1 MADKTL
7 SDVVNKLQD
16 IENKINNVPTKGDSK
31 SASKL
36 AAAGNALN
44 LKALGDKIKAPFTN
58 LKDSITG
65 GISGLKGAITAPF
78 VSLKDTLSKPFA
90 AIKKGFGGIGN
101 FFKNRKEQKTLAGL
115 EEVMEKLIEEFI
127 GANEAHSEDFNQ
139 MKMYLNSLD
148 ESLVDI
154 TDAIY
159 KIADMP
165 LPQSTQKID
174 TLDVDGVPESIG
186 DDVSDIIKDGLPVK
200 VVSLPETEDG
210 NSLADQEDKKESRK
224 LLVRIAKAL
233 ESGGGGGEGPDIKA
247 SGKLG
252 MLGKMGRGLG
262 EGIGGLLKG
271 IGGGFKYLGK
281 NFGKIIKGALAIA
294 AIGVALIPAAIAFQE
309 FGEVTWSAVAVGLTV
324 LAGLTIA
331 AAALSLASPA
341 ILIGAAAI
349 AVLALAMLP
358 AAKAFEM
365 FAAAI
370 NEHVMPALRQFQPIV
385 TAFIDGLVENFGS
398 MAEIVEGFIAGTVD
412 TLTTAFERGAAAIG
426 GLIQTIANEVK
437 EIAKLDGEALQ
448 ATAKGILAVGG
459 ALAAFGAGGSVGS
472 ILGSIG
478 DGFAKL
484 FGAESPIDKLK
495 IIAGLGPD
503 LERGLRPL
511 EKLPETLETTLQALK
526 EGLLDDLVD
535 VADDINGA
543 LGRIAQARIFGF
555 GFRGS
560 RSAMRDEL
568 ELAADAAKNYFEEIE
583 DGLDNLDMSKL
594 EKLTGLSIQ
603 MGTIDNAAAQSAAA
617 QAAPTIINNYYDNSS
632 ISSTNVNQTTL
643 NETNIADDG
652 AGTVSPAFS

>member
-16 IENKINNVPTKGDSK
+16 IENKINNVPTKGD
-31 SASKL
+31 SKL

-65 GISGLKGAITAPF
+65 AVSGLKGAITAPF
-78 VSLKDTLSKPFA
+78 VSLKDTLSKPFE
-90 AIKKGFGGIGN
+90 AIKKGFGGIGS
-101 FFKNRKEQKTLAGL
+101 FFKKRGEKKELRGLTGAFERQFAETVTSNTFLKELVGIKLYSKYIHEEIKNLIDSTLN
-115 EEVMEKLIEEFI
+115 I
-127 GANEAHSEDFNQ
+127 NDTPEA
-139 MKMYLNSLD
+139 
-148 ESLVDI
+148 
-154 TDAIY
+154 
-159 KIADMP
+159 
-165 LPQSTQKID
+165 
-174 TLDVDGVPESIG
+174 IG

-200 VVSLPETEDG
+200 VVSLPETDDG
-210 NSLADQEDKKESRK
+210 NSLADIEEKKESRK
-224 LLVRIAKAL
+224 LLVRIANAL
-233 ESGGGGGEGPDIKA
+233 ESGGGGGGGGPDIKA

-252 MLGKMGRGLG
+252 VLGKMGRGLG

-385 TAFIDGLVENFGS
+385 NAFIDGLVENFGS

-412 TLTTAFERGAAAIG
+412 TLTTAFERGAKAIG

-511 EKLPETLETTLQALK
+511 EKLPDTLQTTLAALK

-535 VADDINGA
+535 VANDISGA

>member
-16 IENKINNVPTKGDSK
+16 IEKKIDNVPTKGDG
-31 SASKL
+31 KL
-36 AAAGNALN
+36 AAAANALS
-44 LKALGDKIKAPFTN
+44 LKSLGEKIKAPFTN

-65 GISGLKGAITAPF
+65 TFSNITGAIKAPF
-78 VSLKDTLSKPFA
+78 SSLKDTLMSPFES
-90 AIKKGFGGIGN
+90 IKKGFSGIGN

-115 EEVMEKLIEEFI
+115 EEVMKDVISELIGVNVALDELIDIQLSLTAIE
-127 GANEAHSEDFNQ
+127 
-139 MKMYLNSLD
+139 NSLD
-148 ESLVDI
+148 DL
-154 TDAIY
+154 TD
-159 KIADMP
+159 
-165 LPQSTQKID
+165 S
-174 TLDVDGVPESIG
+174 
-186 DDVSDIIKDGLPVK
+186 GLNINTVA
-200 VVSLPETEDG
+200 EDG
-210 NSLADQEDKKESRK
+210 GDNLGDIEEKKESRK
-224 LLVRIAKAL
+224 LLVRIAEAL
-233 ESGGGGGEGPDIKA
+233 ESGGGGGGPDIKA

-252 MLGKMGRGLG
+252 ILGKMGRGLG

-385 TAFIDGLVENFGS
+385 NAFIDGLVENFGS

-511 EKLPETLETTLQALK
+511 EKLPDTLETTLAALK
-526 EGLLDDLVD
+526 DGLLDDLVD

-560 RSAMRDEL
+560 KSAMRDEL